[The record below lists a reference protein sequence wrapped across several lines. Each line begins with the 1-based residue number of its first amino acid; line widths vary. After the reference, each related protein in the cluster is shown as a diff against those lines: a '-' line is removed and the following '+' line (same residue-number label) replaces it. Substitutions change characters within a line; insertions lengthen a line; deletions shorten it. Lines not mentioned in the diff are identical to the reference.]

1 MIGRLRGMLL
11 ESRPDRAVVDVQ
23 GVGYD
28 LSIPLGTFSALP
40 PVGEG
45 VTLHV
50 HTHVRED
57 ALQLFGFATSQEKFV
72 FEKLISVSGIGP
84 RVALTVLSGLPLPDL
99 VNAIVTQNAR
109 RLSTIPGVGKKLA
122 ERLGLELKEKLA
134 DFGFTATGR
143 DLAPKTSSAEDAIGA
158 LKNLGY
164 RPAQAE
170 AAVAAAAKE
179 VPPDDLNALLQ
190 VALKSLARSTG

>member
-1 MIGRLRGMLL
+1 MIGRLRGTLL
-11 ESRPDRAVVDVQ
+11 DSRPDRAVVDVG

-40 PVGEG
+40 PVGE
-45 VTLHV
+45 VVSLHV

-57 ALQLFGFATSQEKFV
+57 ALQLFGFATGQEKFV

-84 RVALTVLSGLPLPDL
+84 RVALTVLSGLPLPEL
-99 VNAIVTQNAR
+99 VSSIVTQNAR

-134 DFGFTATGR
+134 DFGFTASGR
-143 DLAPKTSSAEDAIGA
+143 DAVPKTSAADDAIGA

-190 VALKSLARSTG
+190 VALKSLAR

>member
-1 MIGRLRGMLL
+1 VIGRLRGMLL

-40 PVGEG
+40 PVGEV

-50 HTHVRED
+50 HTHMRED
-57 ALQLFGFATSQEKFV
+57 ALLLFGFSTSQEKFV

-84 RVALTVLSGLPLPDL
+84 RVALTVLSGLPLPEL
-99 VNAIVTQNAR
+99 VSAIVTQNAR

-134 DFGFTATGR
+134 DFGFTAAGR
-143 DLAPKTSSAEDAIGA
+143 DVAPQTSAADDAIGA

-170 AAVAAAAKE
+170 AAVTAAAKE

-190 VALKSLARSTG
+190 VALKSLAR

>member
-1 MIGRLRGMLL
+1 VIGRLRGMLL

-40 PVGEG
+40 PVGEV

-50 HTHVRED
+50 HTHMRED
-57 ALQLFGFATSQEKFV
+57 ALLLFGFSTSQEKFV

-84 RVALTVLSGLPLPDL
+84 RVALTVLSGLPLPEL
-99 VNAIVTQNAR
+99 VGAIVTQNAR

-134 DFGFTATGR
+134 DFGFTAAGR
-143 DLAPKTSSAEDAIGA
+143 DVAPQTSAADDAIGA

-170 AAVAAAAKE
+170 AAVTAAAKE

-190 VALKSLARSTG
+190 VALKSLAR